1 MRRLYHKIL
10 VLLNITGR
18 DLAVFLLALL
28 LAFSTWLIHNL
39 SLKYTDYLTA
49 SVVARC
55 NLEGRSPVSSNYSD
69 VIARGRTTGYG
80 FILSDIRAGR
90 IPTFVDFKPESLK
103 HLEGDRFY
111 VLSQDLFEYSHL
123 IYGDGVAL
131 EYFASDTVFF
141 TFPEISHKKVPVQPV
156 YSLTC
161 QPQYMID
168 GELEFTPD
176 SVIVYGEP
184 YRLERVEKV
193 FTEPIKRSELSSSV
207 QGLVRLESS
216 PELTYSANDIHY
228 KVDVKRYVDIVT
240 TLPVKTLNVPADKKL
255 VVYPSTVELKI
266 KCSFPLE
273 ADPESGVELY
283 VDYRD
288 FQNSISGK
296 CPVRLSGI
304 PRGFITY
311 ETDPVAVNCFLE
323 DK

>member
-39 SLKYTDYLTA
+39 SLKYTDYISA
-49 SVVARC
+49 SVVAQC
-55 NLEGRSPVSSNYSD
+55 NIEGRSPSSENCSD
-69 VIARGRTTGYG
+69 IIARGRTTGYG
-80 FILSDIRAGR
+80 FIVSDIRTGR

-111 VLSQDLFEYSHL
+111 ILSQDLFEYSHL
-123 IYGDGVAL
+123 IYGDGVTV

-156 YSLTC
+156 YSLTY

-184 YRLERVEKV
+184 YRLDRVEKV
-193 FTEPIKRSELSSSV
+193 FTEPIRHYDLSSPV
-207 QGLVRLESS
+207 QGLVKLESA
-216 PELTYSANDIHY
+216 PELKYSVNDIHY

-255 VVYPSTVELKI
+255 VVYPSSVEVKI

-273 ADPESGVELY
+273 ADPEAGVELY

-304 PRGFITY
+304 PRGYITY

>member
-55 NLEGRSPVSSNYSD
+55 NIDGRSPESENHSD
-69 VIARGRTTGYG
+69 IIARGRTTGYR
-80 FILSDIRAGR
+80 FILSDIRTGR
-90 IPTFVDFKPESLK
+90 IPTFVDFKPEVLK
-103 HLEGDRFY
+103 HLEGDMFY
-111 VLSQDLFEYSHL
+111 ILSQDLFEYSHL
-123 IYGDGVAL
+123 IYGDGVTV

-141 TFPEISHKKVPVQPV
+141 NFPEISHRKVPVQPV
-156 YSLTC
+156 YSLTYM
-161 QPQYMID
+161 PQFMAD
-168 GELEFTPD
+168 GELDFSPD
-176 SVIVYGEP
+176 SVTVYGEP
-184 YRLERVEKV
+184 YRLERIDRV
-193 FTEPIKRSELSSSV
+193 FTEPINHSELSSSV
-207 QGLVRLESS
+207 QGLVKLEKV
-216 PELTYSANDIHY
+216 PELHFSADDIHY
-228 KVDVKRYVDIVT
+228 KIDVKRYVDIVT
-240 TLPVKTLNVPADKKL
+240 SLPVKTLNVPADKKL
-255 VVYPSTVELKI
+255 VVYPSTVEVKI

-273 ADPESGVELY
+273 ADPEEGVELY

-311 ETDPVAVNCFLE
+311 ETTPVSVNCFLE
-323 DK
+323 DR